1 MTHRDAWELLD
12 EFLDGS
18 LAADARWTVA
28 AHLDECAVCRRQ
40 VATQA
45 RLRGLVR
52 ERLTAIEPPPELSAR
67 LTAALATAAALPTAD
82 ALPSRTP
89 FPLRLVALV
98 GPALAALWLVIA
110 FAVPAARA
118 DADLTRELVATHVL
132 FAHDESL
139 LDVAG
144 DAAAVTT
151 WFRHVAG
158 LRISAPQLDGYDLVG
173 GRLITLDG
181 RPVAQLV
188 YEGASDDAYL
198 SLLRFPHDGYSVGP
212 IPLKGHVTDGVALHQ
227 AGPMAL
233 VTWDSGEE
241 RLALIGSIPSDELRR
256 LASDLAERSEITSPS
271 RA

>member
-1 MTHRDAWELLD
+1 MTHHDAWELLD
-12 EFLDGS
+12 EFLDGA
-18 LAADARWTVA
+18 LVAGDRWAVA
-28 AHLDECAVCRRQ
+28 AHLDECAVCRTQ

-52 ERLTAIEPPPELSAR
+52 ERLTTIEPPSGLSAR
-67 LTAALATAAALPTAD
+67 LTSALATEAMVPAAD
-82 ALPSRTP
+82 ALRSRAP
-89 FPLRLVALV
+89 LPLRLVALV

-118 DADLTRELVATHVL
+118 DADLTRELVATHAL

-151 WFRHVAG
+151 WFRQAAG
-158 LRISAPQLDGYDLVG
+158 VQISAPQLNGYTLVG

-188 YEGASDDAYL
+188 YEGKSDDAYL
-198 SLLRFPHDGYSVGP
+198 SLLRFQHDGLYAGP
-212 IPLKGHVTDGVALHQ
+212 IPLQVQVNDGIAFQQ
-227 AGPMAL
+227 AGTMSLA
-233 VTWDSGEE
+233 TWVSGEQ
-241 RLALIGSIPSDELRR
+241 RVALIGSVPSDELHR
-256 LASDLAERSEITSPS
+256 LAGELAERSESIQAP